1 MSKER
6 RRAVLEEL
14 AYGDATT
21 PGERLRALELLRELD
36 GSAVPGRDFREEVA
50 SLSDDE
56 LEDALKAFCAP
67 LEHEIDAM
75 WAKAFEQ
82 RLAKRERLV
91 CARGAAPKR
100 TERAAPDDAR
110 RLGGMSP

>member
-56 LEDALKAFCAP
+56 LKDALKAFCAP

-82 RLAKRERLV
+82 RLAKRERGLS
-91 CARGAAPKR
+91 APEAQLPSELNEPHR
-100 TERAAPDDAR
+100 TMRDA
-110 RLGGMSP
+110 SEE